1 MQPAV
6 FLDRDNTLVENDGDL
21 GDPDEVRLVEG
32 VPAGLKALRDAGYR
46 LVVVTNQAGVARG
59 KFTEEGVDAVHQRI
73 AMLIDGEARSAGL
86 IDRFYYCP
94 YHPEAEI
101 TEYKRDHPWRK
112 PHPGMILQAARDMGL
127 EVGQS
132 WMIGDQERDIAA
144 GRSAGCRTIL
154 ISSDTALSQ
163 KARPTQV
170 AATFGEAVRFILN
183 QTSPVGRAAPNGDSP
198 PPGGAEN
205 APRRS
210 AEPRSAMAPAV
221 PAPSPK
227 AKTDDAKEAAGDM
240 AAVRRSMTELVEE
253 IRSDRMRRADFT
265 FIRMA
270 AGMCQLLAL
279 LLAMLGLLQLAN
291 MDAFTKWMIGA
302 GLVQLMTITIL
313 VLDLKG

>member
-1 MQPAV
+1 VQPAV

-32 VPAGLKALRDAGYR
+32 VPAGLKALREAGYR

-73 AMLIDGEARSAGL
+73 AMLIDGQARSSGL

-101 TEYKRDHPWRK
+101 MEYKRDHPWRK

-127 EVGQS
+127 EVSQS
-132 WMIGDQERDIAA
+132 WMIGDQERDIQA

-154 ISSDTALSQ
+154 VTDDAALAQ
-163 KARPTQV
+163 KVRPTMT
-170 AATFGEAVRFILN
+170 AESFGQAVQFILK
-183 QTSPVGRAAPNGDSP
+183 QTAAPARAVSNGNP
-198 PPGGAEN
+198 AEA
-205 APRRS
+205 APRRGTQ
-210 AEPRSAMAPAV
+210 
-221 PAPSPK
+221 PSPAHAPVGSPGPMGK
-227 AKTDDAKEAAGDM
+227 PEDAREAANDI
-240 AAVRRSMTELVEE
+240 AAVRRSISELVEE

-279 LLAMLGLLQLAN
+279 LLAMLGLLQLGN
-291 MDAFTKWMIGA
+291 IDAFTKWMVGA
-302 GLVQLMTITIL
+302 GLVQLLTITIL